1 MRGIGQRIAGMGK
14 ALADRI
20 EAVRRDAGGNVLV
33 IVAIGTT
40 SLVGAA
46 GIGVD
51 TVQWY
56 LWKRQL
62 QQAVDS
68 GAMAGALSLYGG
80 QSFGQPARDEVG
92 RNYTGAFTIT
102 ALRNP
107 PTTGAYSGDTGAV
120 EVIATTT
127 QRLPFSS
134 LFLNIP
140 PVIQVRS
147 VASTVASGKYCVI
160 SLADSG
166 TGVEV
171 QGSARVD
178 LGCGTS
184 ANSPGGIAVDLSGS
198 SLLQSNPI
206 SAVGGIDYA
215 ARNINP
221 GTTLLPYGLPVRDPL
236 AGRGL
241 TVPTSPATC
250 TTQSG
255 RVQPSETVTLNPGR
269 FCSGMDLRGTVTLN
283 PGVYIIDGDSLTI
296 NSGAVVTG
304 DGVTFV
310 LTGSNAS
317 DIATL
322 SINGD
327 ADVEISAPDEDENAT
342 WAGILIYQDPMGPA
356 THSVNGGSELK
367 FEGIVYM
374 PTADLSFS
382 GGGTQAADCLLLIT
396 KIVRFTG
403 DSGLGN
409 DCEDEVEDFIP
420 AARIVRVVE

>member
-1 MRGIGQRIAGMGK
+1 MRVIAQRIAEMGK
-14 ALADRI
+14 ALAARI
-20 EAVRRDAGGNVLV
+20 GAVRRDASGNVLV

-62 QQAVDS
+62 QQAADS

-80 QSFGQPARDEVG
+80 ASFDQPARDEVG
-92 RNYTGAFTIT
+92 RNYDGTFAIT

-107 PTTGAYSGDTGAV
+107 PMTGGYTGDTGAI
-120 EVIATTT
+120 EIIATTS

-134 LFLNIP
+134 LFVSTP

-160 SLADSG
+160 SLATSG

-171 QGSARVD
+171 QGSAEVD

-198 SLLQSNPI
+198 SKLKSNPI

-215 ARNINP
+215 PGNIVA
-221 GTTLLPYGLPVRDPL
+221 GTTMLPYGLPVRDPL

-241 TVPTSPATC
+241 TVPASPTTC

-255 RVQPSETVTLNPGR
+255 RVQPNETVTLSPGR
-269 FCSGMDLRGTVTLN
+269 FCDGMDLKGDVTLSA
-283 PGVYIIDGDSLTI
+283 GVYIMDGDSLTI
-296 NSGAVVTG
+296 NSGAKVRG
-304 DGVTFV
+304 EGVTFI

-317 DIATL
+317 DIATV
-322 SINGD
+322 SINGG
-327 ADVEISAPDEDENAT
+327 ADVEISAPTQEQDTT
-342 WAGILIYQDPMGPA
+342 WSGILFYQDPLGPA
-356 THSVNGGSELK
+356 THTINGGANLK
-367 FEGIVYM
+367 FDGIVYM
-374 PTADLSFS
+374 PNGDLSFS
-382 GGGTQAADCLLLIT
+382 GGGTTKADCLLLIS
-396 KIVRFTG
+396 KVVRFTG
-403 DSGLGN
+403 DAGLGN
-409 DCEDEVEDFIP
+409 DCGDNVKDVVP
-420 AARIVRVVE
+420 PARIVRVVE